1 MSKKKQ
7 KAKKVVKRKV
17 KKDIPSHARAC
28 IHATFNNTII
38 TITDRQG
45 NPILWGSTGTA
56 GFRGTRK
63 STPFAAGASVRQ
75 IAEKAKSLGIRRLD
89 VFVKG
94 PGFGRDSAVRALK
107 SAGFALTSISDV
119 TPIPHNGC
127 RPKKRRRV

>member
-1 MSKKKQ
+1 MAAPIKNFIGVDLGGRSIKM
-7 KAKKVVKRKV
+7 VEI
-17 KKDIPSHARAC
+17 KDADGKPQLVTYGFIELFADTTTSFIENPEKTAE
-28 IHATFNNTII
+28 TI
-38 TITDRQG
+38 
-45 NPILWGSTGTA
+45 
-56 GFRGTRK
+56 K
-63 STPFAAGASVRQ
+63 Q
-75 IAEKAKSLGIRRLD
+75 IAEKAKGLGVRRLD